1 MTRQCYSSDLSNEAW
16 RRLEPLLPRASKTG
30 RPRRVAQREVV
41 NAILYVSRSGCAWRL
56 LPHDFPAWGTV
67 YSYFRLW
74 RILGVWKRVN
84 TVLRERV
91 RVRAGREREPSACII
106 DAQSVRTTERGGIRG
121 YDGGKKIN
129 GRQRHI
135 LVDTLGLLLRVK
147 VYEANV
153 REREGVERLLAPI
166 MLLFSKL
173 NLVWTDMAYRGRA
186 KAWLEAALSWQV
198 NVVKRPTKWG
208 YYRANQEP
216 PPLPSFTPLPRRWVV
231 ERTFAWLGRYRRL
244 SKDYEYLP
252 ETSETFIYL
261 AMSNLMLKRLART
274 S

>member
-1 MTRQCYSSDLSNEAW
+1 MTRQSYSSDLSDAAW
-16 RRLEPLLPRASKTG
+16 ARLEPLLPRASGTG
-30 RPRRVAQREVV
+30 RPRRVAQREIV

-74 RILGVWKRVN
+74 RILGVWGQVN
-84 TVLRERV
+84 AVLRERV
-91 RVRAGREREPSACII
+91 RVQAGRDREPSACII

-121 YDGGKKIN
+121 YDGGKKLN
-129 GRQRHI
+129 GRQRHL

-166 MLLFSKL
+166 TLMFGRL
-173 NLVWTDMAYRGRA
+173 NRVWADMAYRGQA
-186 KAWLEAALSWQV
+186 KAWLETNLGWHV
-198 NVVKRPTKWG
+198 EIVKRPAKWG
-208 YYRANQEP
+208 YYRADEEP
-216 PPLPSFTPLPRRWVV
+216 PPVPSFTALPKRWVV

-244 SKDYEYLP
+244 SKDYEHLP

-261 AMSNLMLKRLART
+261 AMANLMLKRLTRT
-274 S
+274 T